1 MATDTPFTRLHIQTA
16 RDVAATPW
24 QQRALQALEEA
35 GFPDRRV
42 EEFRFFDAA
51 SVLNQSWTL
60 DGATSPAES
69 RRRVDALEL
78 PAAAAVIV
86 IVDGQMLP
94 ELSDVSRLPEL
105 QVSQDDASV
114 DWVALAAR
122 SRTPFGAW
130 AQACQSGRVQIT
142 LPADTR
148 VEEPVIVVFLQS
160 ALSPMEHGSA
170 VTHVRLGRNS
180 QLSVLEVHA
189 SVGLEIAL
197 NTSCVFYDV
206 GDGAVL
212 ERGVLHSF
220 GSSVVGITESTIELG
235 RDSRILQVAASV
247 SHADVRETTAV
258 HLRAAGAHAALNAL
272 LAAGAKDN
280 VDHHTLIDHL
290 VADCTSEQLYKTML
304 SGNGHGVFNGRIIV
318 HPRAQRTAA
327 NQLSRALMLSAG
339 ARLDA
344 KPQLEIFADDV
355 RCTHGATVGQLDEQE
370 LFYLSSRAIPPALG
384 RAMLVRG
391 FAREITDCKSNLPM
405 RQWMEQ
411 QVDRCVHRLAAQQ
424 D

>member
-16 RDVAATPW
+16 RDAATTPW
-24 QQRALQALEEA
+24 QQRALQALEET

-51 SVLNQSWTL
+51 SVLNQSWTP

-69 RRRVDALEL
+69 RRRLDALEL
-78 PAAAAVIV
+78 PDAAALVV

-94 ELSDVSRLPEL
+94 ELSDTTGLPEL
-105 QVSQDDASV
+105 QVSHDDESV
-114 DWVALAAR
+114 DWVELAAL
-122 SRTPFGAW
+122 SRTAFGAW
-130 AQACQSGRVQIT
+130 AQASQSRRVHIR
-142 LPADTR
+142 LPADVQ
-148 VEEPVIVVFLQS
+148 VERPVIIVFLQS

-170 VTHVRLGRNS
+170 VTHVQIGRHS

-189 SVGLEIAL
+189 SVGLETAL

-206 GDGAVL
+206 ADGAQL
-212 ERGVLHSF
+212 ERGVVHAF
-220 GSSVVGITESTIELG
+220 GSSVVGVTESTVELG
-235 RDSRILQVAASV
+235 RDSRLLQVAASV
-247 SHADVRETTAV
+247 GTADVRETTAV
-258 HLRAAGAHAALNAL
+258 HLRAAGSHAALNAL
-272 LAAGAKDN
+272 LAAGARDT

-318 HPRAQRTAA
+318 HPKAQRTAA

-355 RCTHGATVGQLDEQE
+355 RCTHGATVGQLDEEE
-370 LFYLSSRAIPPALG
+370 LFYLSSRAISPALG

-391 FAREITDCKSNLPM
+391 FAREITDCMSNLPL